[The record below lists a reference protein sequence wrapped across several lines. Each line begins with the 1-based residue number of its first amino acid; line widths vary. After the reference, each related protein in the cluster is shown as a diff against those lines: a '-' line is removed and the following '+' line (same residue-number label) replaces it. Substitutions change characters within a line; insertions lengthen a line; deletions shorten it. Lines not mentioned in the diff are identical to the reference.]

1 MKLDSGFQKL
11 KGGMIK
17 QLWGFHE
24 GYFGGGKGLLKANL
38 FIRDFCEI
46 G

>member
-24 GYFGGGKGLLKANL
+24 GYLGGGLLKANL